1 MICSAMR
8 VISTIDRNTSPAIA
22 VIARM
27 MKTTLFV
34 LLHTC
39 FRAWLA
45 SRLYRVAIRRPT
57 VIPPYEGGVDA
68 EDFRGLRARR
78 DLGST
83 RRMSSNTGSTRLRVA
98 RHEGPRQGT
107 GRAVIP

>member
-8 VISTIDRNTSPAIA
+8 VISTIDRNTSQALA

-57 VIPPYEGGVDA
+57 VIPPYEGVWTPRTSEGFAHVGMVSGRPGQGEANRIDPPA
-68 EDFRGLRARR
+68 RGWQIA
-78 DLGST
+78 
-83 RRMSSNTGSTRLRVA
+83 
-98 RHEGPRQGT
+98 
-107 GRAVIP
+107 